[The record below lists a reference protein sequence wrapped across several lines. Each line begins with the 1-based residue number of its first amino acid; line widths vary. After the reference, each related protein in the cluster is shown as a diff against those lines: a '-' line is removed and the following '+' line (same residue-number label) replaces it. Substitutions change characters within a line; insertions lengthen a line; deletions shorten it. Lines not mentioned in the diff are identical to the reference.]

1 MKTFKVTVDG
11 QSYTVE
17 VEEIEESSAGSSGN
31 ASTPASRAES
41 APVTGKT
48 QEHKEPAGQVNT
60 ETAVD
65 KTEKNAQEKPAPTT
79 GGTAGKSVKAPM
91 PGSVLEV
98 KVSVGDEVSEG
109 DVLLVLE
116 AMKMENELTAS
127 QAGTVSEV
135 LVKKGDTV
143 NSGDSLVVLS

>member
-1 MKTFKVTVDG
+1 VKTFKVTVDG
-11 QSYTVE
+11 QAYTVQ
-17 VEEIEESSAGSSGN
+17 VEEVKESSAGSSSN
-31 ASTPASRAES
+31 ASLPVSQAKQASVTEKPQEKKEPVGEVRAE
-41 APVTGKT
+41 
-48 QEHKEPAGQVNT
+48 PAANN
-60 ETAVD
+60 
-65 KTEKNAQEKPAPTT
+65 TEKNVQEKFAPT
-79 GGTAGKSVKAPM
+79 GGPGGSKVKAPM

-116 AMKMENELTAS
+116 AMKMENELTAA

-143 NSGDSLVVLS
+143 NSGDPLVVLS

>member
-11 QSYTVE
+11 QAYTVQ
-17 VEEIEESSAGSSGN
+17 VEELGQSASQEPVKEIKKTVSKPPAAAQGPIKTDKT
-31 ASTPASRAES
+31 ASTDAQPKVAPKPS
-41 APVTGKT
+41 A
-48 QEHKEPAGQVNT
+48 
-60 ETAVD
+60 
-65 KTEKNAQEKPAPTT
+65 T
-79 GGTAGKSVKAPM
+79 GGFEVKAPM

-98 KVSVGDEVSEG
+98 KVKAGDTISEG

-127 QAGTVSEV
+127 QGGTVAEV

-143 NSGDSLVVLS
+143 NSGDPLIVMS

>member
-11 QSYTVE
+11 QSYTVQ
-17 VEEIEESSAGSSGN
+17 VEEVREPSSVSSGSVSDPVSQ
-31 ASTPASRAES
+31 AKT
-41 APVTGKT
+41 APVTEKP
-48 QEHKEPAGQVNT
+48 Q
-60 ETAVD
+60 
-65 KTEKNAQEKPAPTT
+65 EKNIQAQPVPTGNT
-79 GGTAGKSVKAPM
+79 GASVKAPM
-91 PGSVLEV
+91 PGSILEV
-98 KVSVGDEVSEG
+98 KVSAGEEVKEG

-143 NSGDSLVVLS
+143 NSGDPLVVLS

>member
-1 MKTFKVTVDG
+1 VKTFKVTVDG
-11 QSYTVE
+11 QSYTVQ
-17 VEEIEESSAGSSGN
+17 VEEIEKSSAGSSGT
-31 ASTPASRAES
+31 ASVPVSEAKS
-41 APVTGKT
+41 APA
-48 QEHKEPAGQVNT
+48 KEKPRENKKPAGQVKA
-60 ETAVD
+60 EPAAD
-65 KTEKNAQEKPAPTT
+65 QTEKSAQDKPAPT
-79 GGTAGKSVKAPM
+79 GGPGGKTVKAPM

-98 KVSVGDEVSEG
+98 KVSAGDEVSEG

-143 NSGDSLVVLS
+143 NSGDPLVVLS

>member
-11 QSYTVE
+11 QTYTVQ
-17 VEEIEESSAGSSGN
+17 VEELSQNTSQGSDKGIQKSGTTPSA
-31 ASTPASRAES
+31 A
-41 APVTGKT
+41 APMPTAKEKT
-48 QEHKEPAGQVNT
+48 VPSVAQSKEAP
-60 ETAVD
+60 
-65 KTEKNAQEKPAPTT
+65 KPA
-79 GGTAGKSVKAPM
+79 TAGGFEVKAPM

-98 KVSVGDEVSEG
+98 KVKVGDTVSDG

-127 QAGTVSEV
+127 QEGTVAEV

-143 NSGDSLVVLS
+143 NSGDPLIIMS

>member
-31 ASTPASRAES
+31 VS

-48 QEHKEPAGQVNT
+48 QEHKEPAGQVKT

-65 KTEKNAQEKPAPTT
+65 KTEKNAQEKTAPAT
-79 GGTAGKSVKAPM
+79 GGPGGKNVKAPM
-91 PGSVLEV
+91 PGSILEV
-98 KVSVGDEVSEG
+98 KVSIGDEVSEG